1 MKWICCHLI
10 LFSMTFQFALAQ
22 KKNRDEH
29 IVYNTTL
36 WDSNGAKHKGFIVSI
51 TDSSIFISPET
62 FAFTFEN
69 LDAKG
74 FQEFYYPN
82 IDQIILRPYL
92 GIQKTIFKGA
102 VGGLLL
108 GVILGYYAE
117 SPNNP
122 SLYHST
128 QSTIES
134 MLIGG
139 TIGAGA
145 GLLIGAGVG
154 VLKYKVFK
162 IGRSKSNLVQMRDRM
177 SQEL

>member
-1 MKWICCHLI
+1 
-10 LFSMTFQFALAQ
+10 MTFQFALAQ
-22 KKNRDEH
+22 KKKQDEN
-29 IVYNTTL
+29 IVYNVTV

-51 TDSSIFISPET
+51 TDSSIFISPEK
-62 FAFTFEN
+62 FVLTFEN
-69 LDAKG
+69 LKMKNL
-74 FQEFYYPN
+74 QEFEYPN
-82 IDQIILRPYL
+82 IDKITLRPYL
-92 GIQKTIFKGA
+92 GIQKNIFKGT

-108 GVILGYYAE
+108 GVILGYSIE
-117 SPNNP
+117 NPNNP
-122 SLYHST
+122 YLYHST

-162 IGRSKSNLVQMRDRM
+162 IRRTKSNLTQMRDAM
-177 SQEL
+177 TQEF